1 MLILTISGIFVS
13 RKGGNYEGTDRTILL
28 RTTPQLLGS
37 MAMGYGIREWFNGY
51 IYQGL
56 PKQGGGKRVRMAA
69 ERMGQT
75 KEQIELILTT
85 NTLQL

>member
-1 MLILTISGIFVS
+1 MLILKISGIFVS
-13 RKGGNYEGTDRTILL
+13 RKENNYEGTDRTILL

-51 IYQGL
+51 IHQGL
-56 PKQGGGKRVRMAA
+56 PKQGGGKRVRVAA

>member
-1 MLILTISGIFVS
+1 LLILKISGIFVS
-13 RKGGNYEGTDRTILL
+13 RKENNYEGTDRTILL

-37 MAMGYGIREWFNGY
+37 MAMGYSLREWFNGY

-56 PKQGGGKRVRMAA
+56 QKQGGGKRVRMAA

>member
-1 MLILTISGIFVS
+1 
-13 RKGGNYEGTDRTILL
+13 
-28 RTTPQLLGS
+28 
-37 MAMGYGIREWFNGY
+37 MAMGYGLREWFNGY

-56 PKQGGGKRVRMAA
+56 QKQGGGKRVRMAA

>member
-1 MLILTISGIFVS
+1 MPILKISGIFVS
-13 RKGGNYEGTDRTILL
+13 RKGNNYEGTDRTILL

-37 MAMGYGIREWFNGY
+37 MAMGYGLREWFNGY

-56 PKQGGGKRVRMAA
+56 QKQGGGKGVRVAA
-69 ERMGQT
+69 EWMGKT